1 MGGSTSRLTA
11 CSLLGGRGT
20 GGTSSRS
27 SGPEMNGQQSE
38 AAQEFAGRWRGAAL
52 ARDQGPRIFF
62 PGLGRPKHWVKQ
74 AAPAELPTAMF
85 CPAVGSNRQFRA
97 PRDKPSGG
105 SLAGAACLKEFVAV
119 HALKKNAQGP
129 VACVPKRL
137 PSSVLLAPALVIAP
151 PKFAFRT
158 SGSSSLPSCHDLII
172 VRGHL

>member
-52 ARDQGPRIFF
+52 GRDQGPRIFF

-74 AAPAELPTAMF
+74 AAPANYPPRCFVQRSVRIGNFARPETNQ
-85 CPAVGSNRQFRA
+85 AVGRSRE
-97 PRDKPSGG
+97 P
-105 SLAGAACLKEFVAV
+105 
-119 HALKKNAQGP
+119 P
-129 VACVPKRL
+129 V
-137 PSSVLLAPALVIAP
+137 
-151 PKFAFRT
+151 
-158 SGSSSLPSCHDLII
+158 
-172 VRGHL
+172 